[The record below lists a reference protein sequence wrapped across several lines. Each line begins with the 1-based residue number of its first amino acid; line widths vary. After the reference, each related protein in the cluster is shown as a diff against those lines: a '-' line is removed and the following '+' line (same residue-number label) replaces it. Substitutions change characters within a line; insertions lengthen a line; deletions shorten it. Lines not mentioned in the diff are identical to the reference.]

1 MRTVKSKTIVSPA
14 SGTRTWSRS
23 GEFEET
29 PAMTEG
35 RTRLMRLHDRFKG
48 PIDALG
54 ARVKPSMGDP
64 ETLDA
69 IIED

>member
-1 MRTVKSKTIVSPA
+1 
-14 SGTRTWSRS
+14 
-23 GEFEET
+23 
-29 PAMTEG
+29 MTEG

-69 IIED
+69 IMED